1 MANRRVLIT
10 GMAGFIGYHLAKK
23 LKELGDSLMGIDN
36 FNDYYDSN
44 LKRARIADLQD
55 IRCVEGDIQD
65 VTLLTA
71 LIKEFRPTH
80 ILHMAAQAGVR
91 FSLLNPKAYIDAN
104 INGFL
109 SILEVLKDHPEI
121 KLLFASSS
129 SVYGLNTKVPF
140 DETDATDQQA
150 SFYGVTKKCNELMAR
165 TYHHLYGISAIG
177 LRFFTVYGP
186 FGRPDMAY
194 YSFTDKIVKGI
205 PIDVFG
211 EDQMRDFT
219 YIDDIIEGVIK
230 AMDLPG
236 GFEIF
241 NLGNHRPVAL
251 MRFIQILESAVGQK
265 AKIRVTSPQKGD
277 VKETYASIEK
287 SHQLLQFEPKTNL
300 EEGIPLFVDWYRKYN
315 AFKSL

>member
-1 MANRRVLIT
+1 
-10 GMAGFIGYHLAKK
+10 MAGFIGYHLAKK
-23 LKELGDSLMGIDN
+23 LKELGDAVMGIDN
-36 FNDYYDSN
+36 FNDYYDPD
-44 LKRARIADLQD
+44 LKRARIEDLQG
-55 IRCVEGDIQD
+55 IRCVEGDTQD
-65 VTLLTA
+65 MSLLKA
-71 LIKEFRPTH
+71 LIEEFKPTH

-109 SILEVLKDHPEI
+109 SILETVKDSPEI

-129 SVYGLNTKVPF
+129 SVYGLNKKVPF
-140 DETDATDQQA
+140 DEEDATDGQA

-219 YIDDIIEGVIK
+219 YIDDIVQGVIK

-251 MRFIQILESAVGQK
+251 MRFIQILEGALGQK
-265 AKIRVTSPQKGD
+265 AKIRIASPQKGD

-287 SHQLLQFEPKTNL
+287 SQRLLNFEPKTNL
-300 EEGIPLFVDWYRKYN
+300 EEGIPLFVDWYRKYT
-315 AFKSL
+315 AKK

>member
-10 GMAGFIGYHLAKK
+10 GMAGFIGFHLAKK
-23 LKELGDSLMGIDN
+23 LQDLGEAVIGIDN
-36 FNDYYDSN
+36 FNDYYDPS
-44 LKRARIADLQD
+44 LKKARIDHLQG
-55 IRCVEGDIQD
+55 IRCVEGDVLD
-65 VTLLTA
+65 MVLFRA
-71 LIKEFRPTH
+71 LIEEFKPTH

-91 FSLLNPKAYIDAN
+91 FSLANPKAYADAN
-104 INGFL
+104 ITGFL
-109 SILEVLKDHPEI
+109 TILETLKDFPEI

-129 SVYGLNTKVPF
+129 SVYGLNKKVPF
-140 DETDATDQQA
+140 DEEDRTDDQA

-194 YSFTDKIVKGI
+194 YSFTDKIVKGV
-205 PIDVFG
+205 PIEVFG

-219 YIDDIIEGVIK
+219 YIDDIVQGVLK
-230 AMDLPG
+230 AMELPA

-241 NLGNHRPVAL
+241 NLGNNRPVAL
-251 MRFIQILESAVGQK
+251 MRFIQILEGAIGKK
-265 AKIRVTSPQKGD
+265 AKIRPAPPQKGD

-287 SHQLLQFEPKTNL
+287 SHRLLQFEPKTNL
-300 EEGIPLFVDWYRKYN
+300 EEGLPRFIEWYRKYTGTI
-315 AFKSL
+315 